1 MEKGGRIKWID
12 GLRGIACLMIFV
24 HHFILTFYP
33 ATFFGSSFTVH
44 NAWEPKVGRIPFL
57 WLIFGNNTWVGLFL
71 VVSGVV
77 LTKYV
82 FSHDFSHIADSMLK
96 RYFRLMLPVFVVSAV
111 VYVMMNNHLFSN
123 VDASFLTGST
133 WLTQYYVGKVDI
145 LELLM
150 DSLINVWFVGDST
163 FSGAFWMLSTM
174 FYGSFLVYILAII
187 AKHRKFL
194 WGYLVLSV
202 FFLLMNSLLL
212 GMVLGGLLAYLFRGD
227 KKGKCNILEQLF
239 GVFLLIFGLYV
250 GSYPSVVAPGR
261 ALKWV
266 GQPLSF
272 LAGFVEAID
281 VGQTIHMIAAA
292 MIVAGIWMTPFVKKA
307 LEWKPVLFLGT
318 ISYSVYLVHIPLLFS
333 FTTSIFIRIFAWLEN
348 YNMSVLAVF
357 CATVP
362 LLLGISGLFYWL
374 VEKNS
379 NRLINTLLSKF

>member
-12 GLRGIACLMIFV
+12 GIRGIACLMIFV

-96 RYFRLMLPVFVVSAV
+96 RYFRLMLPVFAVSTV
-111 VYVMMNNHLFSN
+111 VYIMINNHLFSN
-123 VDASFLTGST
+123 VEASFLTGST

-227 KKGKCNILEQLF
+227 KKGKYNILEQLF
-239 GVFLLIFGLYV
+239 GVFLLIFGLYA

-266 GQPLSF
+266 GQPLSY

-281 VGQTIHMIAAA
+281 VGQTIHMLAAA
-292 MIVAGIWMTPFVKKA
+292 MIVAGIWMTSYVKKA
-307 LEWKPVLFLGT
+307 LEWKPVLYLGT
-318 ISYSVYLVHIPLLFS
+318 ISYGVYLVHIPLLFS
-333 FTTSIFIRIFAWLEN
+333 FTTSIFIRIYAWLEN

-379 NRLINTLLSKF
+379 NRLINTLLSK